1 MASTSLRRLTSPS
14 RVRPETLNVAPGLLG
29 MPLATPARRAG
40 AIVVD
45 FGVLALLSASGASW
59 IAAGIAALVFQLR
72 RRRRAGTR
80 RREAWLWLALA
91 ALVFVGLEQATG
103 RIERWID
110 ARWPAA
116 PATTAATLGAS
127 AGSGALPAAD
137 AGRHVSAHRK
147 ARTPEPDNDNDT
159 GGDDEEGAT
168 AQAAALAG
176 AAAAAGSAPTPALRE
191 AALAARV
198 VRLEAELDEARKP
211 AAQRWR
217 DDLLRRLRRLG
228 VGFGWAAFYF
238 TLLPCA
244 WQGRT
249 VGKWLFGLRIVEL
262 TGRPL
267 SLMTCFGRYG
277 GYAAA
282 MATGGVGF
290 AQILW
295 DPNRQ
300 AIQDKVAHTVVIDE
314 RAARQAA
321 GAAQPAGVALQAPGP
336 APAAD
341 AAAAP
346 ATPGSPD
353 DAAPLVAA
361 REESA

>member
-1 MASTSLRRLTSPS
+1 MASTALRRLTSPS

-40 AIVVD
+40 AIAVD
-45 FGVLALLSASGASW
+45 FTVLALLSASGVSW

-72 RRRRAGTR
+72 RRRAAGPWR
-80 RREAWLWLALA
+80 NAWLWLALA
-91 ALVFVGLEQATG
+91 GLAFIAVEQATG
-103 RIERWID
+103 RIGQWVE

-116 PATTAATLGAS
+116 AVTAGAPVGAAS
-127 AGSGALPAAD
+127 GAGS
-137 AGRHVSAHRK
+137 
-147 ARTPEPDNDNDT
+147 PEIDD
-159 GGDDEEGAT
+159 DDEADT
-168 AQAAALAG
+168 TTRAAG
-176 AAAAAGSAPTPALRE
+176 PAAAGSAVTPAMRE
-191 AALAARV
+191 AALAAHV
-198 VRLEAELDEARKP
+198 ARLEAELAQARKP

-217 DDLLRRLRRLG
+217 DDLLKRLRRLG

-238 TLLPCA
+238 TLLPLA

-249 VGKWLFGLRIVEL
+249 VGKRLFGLRIVEL

-300 AIQDKVAHTVVIDE
+300 AIEDKIAHTVVIDE
-314 RAARQAA
+314 RAVRR
-321 GAAQPAGVALQAPGP
+321 
-336 APAAD
+336 

-346 ATPGSPD
+346 L
-353 DAAPLVAA
+353 AAH
-361 REESA
+361 EESA